1 MDIINEMVSF
11 IGRHYQW
18 IFSGIGV
25 PLILYFFVKNKASS
39 SNKVIQKNIRA
50 GGDVVGRDKH

>member
-1 MDIINEMVSF
+1 MDIINEIVFF
-11 IGRHYQW
+11 IEKHYQW
-18 IFSGIGV
+18 VFSGIGV

-39 SNKVIQKNIRA
+39 LNKVTQKNIRA